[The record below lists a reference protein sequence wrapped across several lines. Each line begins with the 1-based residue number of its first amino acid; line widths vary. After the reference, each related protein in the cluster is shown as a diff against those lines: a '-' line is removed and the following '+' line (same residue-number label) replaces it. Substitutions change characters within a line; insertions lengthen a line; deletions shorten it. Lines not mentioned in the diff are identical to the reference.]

1 METVLQLTP
10 VLTSILNCAIKAPS
24 GHNTQPWRFVVCSE
38 QSIEIYPDFSRALPV
53 ADADSHALYISLG
66 CALENLLI
74 AAREYGYYTDVSY
87 DKNVSQHT
95 FIRVDLLES
104 DAVPKDPL
112 FACIPLRQSTRNQ
125 YEDMQIPARDLAQLQ
140 NSFHFSDV
148 GLHMFTTPAVIG
160 EMLPFVIE
168 GNNRQFENPQFV
180 DELIGWFRFT
190 ESEAE
195 ESKDGL
201 RMDAMGLPNMSKWIG
216 KVVMKN
222 FVSAESESRRWKE
235 LLRHS
240 AGLAL
245 FTAQEN
251 TPENWI
257 HVGRAFQRFA
267 LTATKLRISHA
278 HVNMP
283 CEEPEVRE
291 MMRNYFRLDGIP
303 MLLIRFGYSE
313 HMPYSLRRPLENVVD
328 ILLPDE

>member
-1 METVLQLTP
+1 METVLQLPP

-24 GHNTQPWRFVVCSE
+24 GNNTQPWRFVVTSE
-38 QSIEIYPDFSRALPV
+38 KSIEIHPDFSRALPV
-53 ADADSHALYISLG
+53 TDADNHELYISLG

-74 AAREYGYYTDVSY
+74 AAREYGYYADVSFE
-87 DKNVSQHT
+87 KNTEQRT
-95 FIRVDLLES
+95 FVRISLLES

-112 FACIPLRQSTRNQ
+112 FDYISQRQTTRNY
-125 YEDMQIPARDLAQLQ
+125 YEDTQIPARDLAQLQ

-148 GLHMFTTPAVIG
+148 GLHMFTTPAIIG

-168 GNNRQFENPQFV
+168 ASNRQFENPQFI
-180 DELIGWFRFT
+180 DELISWFRFT
-190 ESEAE
+190 QSEAE

-201 RMDAMGLPNMSKWIG
+201 RMDAMGLPNMGKWIG
-216 KVVMKN
+216 KVLMKN

-235 LLRHS
+235 LIHHS

-251 TPENWI
+251 TEENWI
-257 HVGRAFQRFA
+257 QVGRAFQRFA

-283 CEEPEVRE
+283 CEEIEVRE
-291 MMRNYFRLDGIP
+291 RMRLHFRIEGIP
-303 MLLIRFGYSE
+303 MLLIRIGYSE
-313 HMPYSLRRPLENVVD
+313 KMPYSYRRPLEDVLD
-328 ILLPDE
+328 MILSD

>member
-1 METVLQLTP
+1 METVLQLPP

-24 GHNTQPWRFVVCSE
+24 GHNTQPWRFVVTSE
-38 QSIEIYPDFSRALPV
+38 KSIEIHPDFSRALPV
-53 ADADSHALYISLG
+53 TDADNHELYISLG

-74 AAREYGYYTDVSY
+74 AAREYGYYADVSFE
-87 DKNVSQHT
+87 KNTEQRT
-95 FIRVDLLES
+95 FVRISLLES

-112 FACIPLRQSTRNQ
+112 FDYISQRQTTRNY
-125 YEDMQIPARDLAQLQ
+125 YEDTQIPARDLAQLQ

-148 GLHMFTTPAVIG
+148 GLYMFTTPAIIG

-168 GNNRQFENPQFV
+168 ASNRQFENPQFI
-180 DELIGWFRFT
+180 DELISWFRFT
-190 ESEAE
+190 QSEAE

-201 RMDAMGLPNMSKWIG
+201 RMDAMGLPNMGKWIG
-216 KVVMKN
+216 KVLMKN

-235 LLRHS
+235 LIHHS

-251 TPENWI
+251 TEENWI
-257 HVGRAFQRFA
+257 QVGRAFQRFA

-283 CEEPEVRE
+283 CEEIEVRE
-291 MMRNYFRLDGIP
+291 RMRLHFRIEGIP
-303 MLLIRFGYSE
+303 MLLIRIGYSE
-313 HMPYSLRRPLENVVD
+313 KMPYSYRRPLEDVLD
-328 ILLPDE
+328 MILSD

>member
-1 METVLQLTP
+1 METVLQLPP

-24 GHNTQPWRFVVCSE
+24 GHNTQPWRFVVTSE
-38 QSIEIYPDFSRALPV
+38 KSIEIHPDFSRALPV
-53 ADADSHALYISLG
+53 TDADNHELYISLG

-74 AAREYGYYTDVSY
+74 AAREYGYYADVSFE
-87 DKNVSQHT
+87 KNTEQRT
-95 FIRVDLLES
+95 FVRISLLES

-112 FACIPLRQSTRNQ
+112 FDYISQRQTTRNY
-125 YEDMQIPARDLAQLQ
+125 YEDTQIPARDLAQLQ

-148 GLHMFTTPAVIG
+148 GLHMFTTPAIIG

-168 GNNRQFENPQFV
+168 ASNRQFENPQFI
-180 DELIGWFRFT
+180 DELISWFRFT
-190 ESEAE
+190 QSEAE

-201 RMDAMGLPNMSKWIG
+201 RMDAMGLPNMGKWIG
-216 KVVMKN
+216 KVLMKN

-235 LLRHS
+235 LIHHS

-251 TPENWI
+251 TEENWI
-257 HVGRAFQRFA
+257 QVGRAFQRFA

-283 CEEPEVRE
+283 CEEIEVRE
-291 MMRNYFRLDGIP
+291 RMRLHFRIEGIP
-303 MLLIRFGYSE
+303 MLLIRIGYSE
-313 HMPYSLRRPLENVVD
+313 KMPYSYRRPLEDVLD
-328 ILLPDE
+328 MILSD